1 MEIKCGRE
9 ERIEMVLVVLL
20 SYLSIGLNKLL
31 IIIDRLFKSILCIL
45 PLLLETRKSNDEE
58 YKR

>member
-1 MEIKCGRE
+1 MRGGRKEIKCGRE

-31 IIIDRLFKSILCIL
+31 ITIDRLF
-45 PLLLETRKSNDEE
+45 
-58 YKR
+58 